1 MRRQRAMAVL
11 VSAVVAVAML
21 AGGAGHAVASKFLLP
36 VPEGDLTWSPD
47 SRLLAMPETKAI
59 SLLRT
64 DGGVERRL
72 RGPGID
78 YFSFP
83 CLFCPLGWTEDSSRI
98 LYISEEE
105 EMDSEGS
112 VVGSV
117 AADGSA
123 EEVRSLSV
131 PIGSATW
138 APTGWPLIYIP
149 NSRAWFSGTKGK
161 RVGPN
166 PDLWRLDSLYAKPR
180 KLIASRAEEEDPLFS
195 PDGAEITFMR
205 SNERSTSLWKA
216 SADGTGSKRLV
227 NNLLGPSAAAWSPD
241 GRRIAL
247 STYSRAKGDR
257 RCHLYMTSPNGG
269 QLRQIVDE
277 EILTERPA
285 WTPDGHWITFS
296 TSRGEIRKV
305 RPDGTGLQTI
315 ASFPGKEVRGLSW
328 SPDGRHLTYS
338 AQIPPRSD

>member
-1 MRRQRAMAVL
+1 MRPRGVMAFLISASVAAATL
-11 VSAVVAVAML
+11 V
-21 AGGAGHAVASKFLLP
+21 GGAGSAVANKLLVP
-36 VPEGDLTWSPD
+36 VSESGLTWSPD
-47 SRLLAMPETKAI
+47 SSFFAMTETKAI
-59 SLLRT
+59 VLRST
-64 DGGVERRL
+64 DGGVERKL
-72 RGPGID
+72 RGPGIG
-78 YFSFP
+78 YFGFP
-83 CLFCPLGWTEDSSRI
+83 CECSLGWTADGSRI
-98 LYISEEE
+98 QFVSQEEE
-105 EMDSEGS
+105 LDSEDS

-131 PIGSATW
+131 PIGSATG

-149 NSRAWFSGTKGK
+149 NSRGWYSGTKGK
-161 RVGPN
+161 RIGPN

-180 KLIASRAEEEDPLFS
+180 RLIATQADEEDPLFS
-195 PDGAEITFMR
+195 PDGTEITFMR
-205 SNERSTSLWKA
+205 SSERSTSLWKA

-257 RCHLYMTSPNGG
+257 RCHLYTLSPDGG
-269 QLRQIVDE
+269 RLRQIVDE
-277 EILTERPA
+277 EIFSERPV
-285 WTPDGHWITFS
+285 WTPDGRWITFS
-296 TSRGEIRKV
+296 TYKGEIRKV

-328 SPDGRHLTYS
+328 SPDGKHLTYS
-338 AQIPPRSD
+338 ARIPPRSD